1 MKIDKINQ
9 NYSASSRQS
18 NITRAGSSTNF
29 TGTSSINKDI
39 MDLLPDKTAIK
50 VMKKF
55 EWLKGELGGILIT
68 ALGTGAVAP
77 IFIAFNPFVKAPKN
91 ATKEQKE
98 DVENT
103 KKYTAMRQPV
113 SAVLA
118 VLIQT
123 SILKPIDKGLEALF
137 NNAKYAKNLWLSLD
151 QSSLSKKSYIKKINK
166 KTNESRRGFI

>member
-1 MKIDKINQ
+1 MKVETIKQ
-9 NYSASSRQS
+9 NYSAQRLPLNSRNS
-18 NITRAGSSTNF
+18 GGTPNF
-29 TGTSSINKDI
+29 TGMNINKEI
-39 MDLLPDKTAIK
+39 MEQLPNKTAIK
-50 VMKKF
+50 VMEKF
-55 EWLKGELGGILIT
+55 KWLKGELGGILIT

-77 IFIAFNPFVKAPKN
+77 IFIAYNPFVKAPKD

-123 SILKPIDKGLEALF
+123 SILKPIDKGLAILF
-137 NNAKYAKNLWLSLD
+137 NNPKYDKNVCINV
-151 QSSLSKKSYIKKINK
+151 IK
-166 KTNESRRGFI
+166 